1 MAGEP
6 ASAGCLERPNGCN
19 GTTIEAGWTGKG
31 GKMNVMNVLDR
42 LRDHFKEALQAK
54 TGWGRQEILQEFDR
68 AATKSVIDEHQAQE
82 KTNADKLAPKS

>member
-1 MAGEP
+1 
-6 ASAGCLERPNGCN
+6 
-19 GTTIEAGWTGKG
+19 
-31 GKMNVMNVLDR
+31 MNVMNVLDR

-54 TGWGRQEILQEFDR
+54 TGWGRHEILQEFDR